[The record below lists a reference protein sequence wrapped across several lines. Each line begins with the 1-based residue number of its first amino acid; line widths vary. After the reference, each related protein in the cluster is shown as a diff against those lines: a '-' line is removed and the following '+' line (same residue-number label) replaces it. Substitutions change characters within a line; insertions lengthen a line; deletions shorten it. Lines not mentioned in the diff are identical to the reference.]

1 MTKFDRLTAVLD
13 DFHRQLETEQHEF
26 IVRLRQGWAS
36 AKRDYAKA
44 LQARAVTR
52 SVIASGI
59 EQGIRETPMLLQ
71 ALPEHVRV
79 FASQALSSALQRH
92 APDLHAKDLE
102 RLNKIVAKGKI
113 KGESEYHLVRH
124 HIDTLE
130 GTAEGSALL
139 STLYALEDAF
149 QSQ

>member
-13 DFHRQLETEQHEF
+13 DFHRQLESEQHEF
-26 IVRLRQGWAS
+26 IVRLNQSWAL
-36 AKRDYAKA
+36 AKRDYAQA
-44 LQARAVTR
+44 LQAGVVTK

-59 EQGIRETPMLLQ
+59 EQGIRETPLLLQ
-71 ALPEHVRV
+71 ALPEQVRV

-92 APDLHAKDLE
+92 APDVQAKELVRLE
-102 RLNKIVAKGKI
+102 RIIARGKI
-113 KGESEYHLVRH
+113 KGESEYYLVRH

-130 GTAEGSALL
+130 GTTEGSTLL

-149 QSQ
+149 HSQ